1 MQYAAGRVQRL
12 WQHQHFLSRRS
23 LDRGLFSL
31 GDRARMRRFAHKLLS
46 GQPLSVTALG
56 GSVTSGNGA
65 YARRPEDQPLSVG
78 YVKRFE
84 QFLQAV
90 SPEAGHVVKNSALSG
105 VTSGVYSVCAN
116 DMVQRDADLVILE
129 FGMNDPTD
137 LAGFR
142 RQERLGFE
150 RLVRKALEFPNR
162 PAVVILN
169 HYAYIIAGGS
179 HNTTGDF
186 LMTAENEL
194 DVIGQYYGLPLLSIR
209 AAAYHLMR
217 ANATGFKSEHGRQ
230 KSSATSTHVC
240 SAHPPSADPIHPYG
254 KTGHWALA
262 DLLVALIQESA
273 LSLAQAPLG
282 AADEAEAQEPVPEP
296 MVAGN
301 YHRPTS
307 TCLLLLDFERMVAEQ
322 RGFEWRNERPD
333 AQMAA
338 QKWGWIADQPG
349 AWALLQ
355 FDTTTNLKGEL
366 QSDEN
371 EVVLTHLKSYERM
384 GRARVACES
393 GCTCEDTVID
403 GYWEREASLTELHR
417 FKATPHRECRVRVT
431 VLRESSS
438 PDGGHKVKLAG
449 VIVVEGLFQAY
460 GSDLDVMANLGSKE
474 VPPLEKQRRR
484 LAASGPSSQGVGRG
498 DGGLQKGSQLG
509 LGGRE

>member
-1 MQYAAGRVQRL
+1 MQRL
-12 WQHQHFLSRRS
+12 WQHQPFLSPRS
-23 LDRGLFSL
+23 LERGLFSL

-46 GQPLSVTALG
+46 GQPLSVAALG

-65 YARRPEDQPLSVG
+65 YSRREEDKALSVG
-78 YVKRFE
+78 YVRRFE
-84 QFLQAV
+84 RFLQGV
-90 SPEAGHVVKNSALSG
+90 SPGAAHVVKNSALSG

-116 DMVQRDADLVILE
+116 DMVQQDADLVVLE

-137 LAGFR
+137 LAGFL

-186 LMTAENEL
+186 LVTAENEL

-217 ANATGFKSEHGRQ
+217 ANATGYKIHAPYEGDGTQEVLEPGDEFFYYD
-230 KSSATSTHVC
+230 T
-240 SAHPPSADPIHPYG
+240 IHPYG
-254 KTGHWALA
+254 KTGHWAMA
-262 DLLVALIQESA
+262 DLLVGLVQESA
-273 LSLAQAPLG
+273 LSLARAPLG
-282 AADEAEAQEPVPEP
+282 EGDEAAAQEPVPEP

-307 TCLLLLDFERMVAEQ
+307 TCLLLRDFQRVVVEQ
-322 RGFEWRNERPD
+322 QGFEWRNERPD

-355 FDTTTNLKGEL
+355 FDTNTNLRLQGDL
-366 QSDEN
+366 QSEMN
-371 EVVLTHLKSYERM
+371 EVVLTHLRSFERM

-393 GCTCEDTVID
+393 GCTCEESVID
-403 GYWEREASLTELHR
+403 GYWERDASLTELHR

-431 VLRESSS
+431 VLPDSSS

-460 GSDLDVMANLGSKE
+460 GSDLDVMANLGSTE
-474 VPPLEKQRRR
+474 VAPLEKQRRR
-484 LAASGPSSQGVGRG
+484 LAARVPGGRG
-498 DGGLQKGSQLG
+498 GQRVDSSLQHGS
-509 LGGRE
+509 